1 MKYTFSWDRAM
12 GSTLVLI
19 SLILS
24 LSIAVIFPELKY
36 SQNSNSTN
44 SAEFDYMV
52 NKQRKGFLIL
62 GLFAVITFFTAIQ
75 TLSVFLFVLHLLID
89 LVFGV
94 YAYASFQVRASL
106 IQMQKISSINKV
118 PEDGEYEY
126 IKQAV

>member
-44 SAEFDYMV
+44 SAEFDYMI

-118 PEDGEYEY
+118 PELGEYEY